1 METFKYSYQVYKKDR
16 GVNKDEMKDKIKYW
30 IDMAEYDP
38 KISENKVV
46 EIYSTI
52 DNFSEQNKTKLALV
66 LKAYWKDHE
75 KWKKKKGKKTKGSL
89 KQIDRVQK
97 IKNILCE
104 VK

>member
-1 METFKYSYQVYKKDR
+1 METFKYSCQVYKKDR
-16 GVNKDEMKDKIKYW
+16 GVNKDEMKDKIRYW

-38 KISENKVV
+38 EISENKVV